1 MTAREPSAGR
11 RRARTRSSTWTHS
24 STSCA
29 APRRPLSPGR
39 RP

>member
-11 RRARTRSSTWTHS
+11 RRARTRSSTWMHS
-24 STSCA
+24 SASCA
-29 APRRPLSPGR
+29 TPRRPVSFGH